1 MVFSFIISTVS
12 AHKPYI
18 VGQTKSDITV
28 EKPEISKAY
37 YGELNGDDVYYVI
50 NSDKPFELYVNI
62 LAPDLNP
69 EQQTDGSELSI
80 WITNNDDIDIKLKGE
95 NHNWTQFYEE
105 YGKDHYIKGPE
116 YKANVSEGIY
126 YIAVY
131 SKTNSEKYALA
142 IGEKEA
148 FNIFTYIIAF
158 AKAIYLDWWF
168 FK

>member
-1 MVFSFIISTVS
+1 MESLTVMM
-12 AHKPYI
+12 
-18 VGQTKSDITV
+18 
-28 EKPEISKAY
+28 
-37 YGELNGDDVYYVI
+37 VYYVI

-95 NHNWTQFYEE
+95 NHDWTQFYEE

-131 SKTNSEKYALA
+131 SKNKLRKICTSNRRKRSIQYIHIHNRIRKS
-142 IGEKEA
+142 
-148 FNIFTYIIAF
+148 NIS
-158 AKAIYLDWWF
+158 
-168 FK
+168 